1 MHCVSFDIAGHGVVL
16 NLQDASLMEQLGN
29 LAPFVAGKVTPVF
42 TLTQV
47 GAVPETPDEILLENR
62 EPGFPRISIGRLG
75 DGWFMEM
82 APLPDLPTA
91 ARMVAKDDFSEAE
104 FQILSSPAFAVNNS
118 MMLLFAMRTAPL
130 GTLEVHASTI
140 MNDGKGYL
148 FLAPS
153 GTGKSTHSQQWLK
166 YIPGS
171 ELLNDDNPIVRLLPD
186 GSVRV
191 YGSPWSGKTPC
202 YKKMDV
208 PAGAFVRIR
217 RAPEN
222 KITRL
227 SVLESYASL
236 YSSCSAFRPVKT
248 IADGLH
254 ATISTIVGK
263 VPCYVLDCLPDRGA
277 AETCYN
283 EVHG

>member
-1 MHCVSFDIAGHGVVL
+1 MKKFAFDIAGHCVELG
-16 NLQDASLMEQLGN
+16 LQDVALMDALTNLHPFSVEQGD
-29 LAPFVAGKVTPVF
+29 PVLS
-42 TLTQV
+42 LTQV
-47 GAVPETPDEILLENR
+47 KEVPVEPDEVLLENR
-62 EPGFPRISIGRLG
+62 EEGFPRITIGRAAG
-75 DGWFMEM
+75 RWFAEM
-82 APLPDLPTA
+82 APLPSCPA
-91 ARMVAKDDFSEAE
+91 AVRLLAEEDFSSSE
-104 FQILSSPAFAVNNS
+104 FQILNTPAFAVNNA

-140 MNDGKGYL
+140 VNDAHGYL

-153 GTGKSTHSQQWLK
+153 GTGKSTHSQQWLR

-186 GSVRV
+186 GTVRV
-191 YGSPWSGKTPC
+191 FGSPWSGKTPC

-208 PAGAFVRIR
+208 PVGAFVRIR

-222 KITRL
+222 KITRQ
-227 SVLESYASL
+227 STIEAYANL
-236 YSSCSAFRPVKT
+236 YSSCSAFRPVRS

-254 ATISTIVGK
+254 ATISAIVGK

-277 AETCYN
+277 AETCYK